1 MKTKTRIKKKQAIE
15 LILSLMNQCKRH
27 APTILGKIEKNWE
40 ITSSSF
46 YRYFKEAEK
55 IHTER
60 QQRIENAKLEATIES
75 ETEALRKRLNDKNRH
90 AEDILKQIERLET
103 ITAGKALKVEG
114 QLIIATFADESR
126 AKAEIRAMK
135 KLLGEWYG
143 FNAPKQLDM
152 TTAGQPL
159 TSIDLSLLDTDTLQ
173 KILAAQKCKT

>member
-1 MKTKTRIKKKQAIE
+1 MKTKPKIKKKQAIE
-15 LILSLMNQCKRH
+15 LILSEMEGGSVDS
-27 APTILGKIEKNWE
+27 ATIMSVIGSKCQINER
-40 ITSSSF
+40 TF